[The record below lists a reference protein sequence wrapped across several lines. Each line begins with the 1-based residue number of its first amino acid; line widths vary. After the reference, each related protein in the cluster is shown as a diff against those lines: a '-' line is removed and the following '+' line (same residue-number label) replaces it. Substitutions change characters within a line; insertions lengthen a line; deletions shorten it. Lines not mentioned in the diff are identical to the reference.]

1 MGMEGSEN
9 AELVGRPARAGALI
23 GFFLLTYAV
32 TWSCFIPVA
41 AGVLRA
47 NTLAGYA
54 LLLVGTFAPSLVAVL
69 LTWSSEGAAG
79 IRVLLRGVV
88 QWQVAG
94 RWYLFA
100 VSYIAVVKVVV
111 SLLHRAVLGAWPRFG
126 TEPLYLI
133 PFAIALSTPVQS
145 GEEIGWRGYALPRMA
160 SRMGLRAASVV
171 LGIIWACWHLPLF
184 FVPEADTYQQSFAIY
199 ALQVT
204 ALSVAIAWLYGNTRK
219 SLLLPMLLHAA
230 VNNSKDIVPSALPVG
245 TGTFRLDASPV
256 EWMTVGLL
264 WICAA
269 YFLAR
274 MPKLET

>member
-1 MGMEGSEN
+1 MEGSEN
-9 AELVGRPARAGALI
+9 GRHVAAPGRAGSLA
-23 GFFLLTYAV
+23 GYFLLTYAV

-47 NTLAGYA
+47 TTLPGYA

-69 LTWSSEGAAG
+69 LTWSREGVAG
-79 IRVLLRGVV
+79 IRALLRGVV

-100 VSYIAVVKVVV
+100 ASYIAVVKSAVA
-111 SLLHRAVLGAWPRFG
+111 LLHRAVLGAWPRFG

-133 PFAIALSTPVQS
+133 PLAIAMSTPVQA

-160 SRMGLRAASVV
+160 ARMGLRAASVV

-184 FVPEADTYQQSFAIY
+184 FVPEADTYQQSFTVY

-204 ALSVAIAWLYGNTRK
+204 ALSVAIAWLYGNTKK

-230 VNNSKDIVPSALPVG
+230 ANNSKDIVPSALTVG
-245 TGTFRLDASPV
+245 AGTFGLVASPV
-256 EWMTVGLL
+256 AWMTVGLL
-264 WICAA
+264 WMCAA
-269 YFLAR
+269 YFLVR